1 MAEHK
6 DQEEINRAEWEDPN
20 NWSTIYFSKR
30 DSRPSV
36 PKRNPKQGWTINF
49 AHPKGARWIYYLM
62 LLFFTLGFIIG
73 AGFGIGFNL
82 TQ

>member
-1 MAEHK
+1 MANYK
-6 DQEEINRAEWEDPN
+6 DQKAINQTEWENPD

-36 PKRNPKQGWTINF
+36 PKKNPKHGWTINF

-62 LLFFTLGFIIG
+62 LLFFILGAIIG
-73 AGFGIGFNL
+73 AALGVGFAL
-82 TQ
+82 AQ